1 MYKVYCD
8 GYLLYDARVEGLRL
22 IGPRLELEVSKAGT
36 FEFGIYPDHP
46 YFERLKKLES
56 TVEVW
61 RGNSCIFRGRI
72 LNSDKDFYN
81 CYRVTCEGAL
91 AYLVDSIQRPYD
103 FNTGDAHT
111 SVGALFRYF
120 IAQHNASVSEKQR
133 FTVGSV
139 TVEDPNAY
147 IKRADSSYEMNT
159 LESIQDK
166 LMDTYGGYL
175 FVRYENDGNYIDY
188 VEDFS
193 TIGQPI
199 TLRENLLD
207 LTESTKGEELYTAII
222 PLGAKLENEEG
233 EETEERLTIKS
244 VNDDKDY
251 LVATTAA
258 GKYGIITRTQIWD
271 DVTVA
276 SNLKSK
282 GQAVLDDAW
291 SFAKSVQVSAADLAG
306 TGANVASF
314 RIGVYSHVTSE
325 LHSIDE
331 NMLVTRL
338 SLYLDDPASDEL
350 VLGKTWQSLTDKQSG
365 ADKRLGNLVDVVSN
379 VKTTADNALK
389 QGKVYY
395 MGTTPPE
402 DTSLLW
408 LDISEEP
415 AVWKRYVY
423 DEGAQEGNWVIIN
436 DEDPAIQEMQLY
448 LEAEI
453 ENSAQLIRS
462 EVSETYALKS
472 DTEDAISSLSSELAQ
487 TSRDITASFTE
498 YQQDTDGRFQEISN
512 YIRFDSDGI
521 TLGETGNQLT
531 LKIENEQ
538 ITFYDNNTA
547 VAYWTNSKFFVV
559 DGEFTNSLRLGKF
572 AFIPRPLTGNLS
584 FKKVVD

>member
-8 GYLLYDARVEGLRL
+8 DYLIYDVRVEGLSL
-22 IGPRLELEVSKAGT
+22 ISPQLELEVSKAGT
-36 FEFGIYPDHP
+36 FTFGIYPDHP
-46 YFERLKKLES
+46 YFEHLKKLES
-56 TVEVW
+56 TIEVW
-61 RGNSCIFRGRI
+61 QDNDCIFRGRI
-72 LNSDKDFYN
+72 LNSEKDFFN
-81 CYRVTCEGAL
+81 CYQITCEGAL

-120 IAQHNASVSEKQR
+120 IAQHNANVSAKQQ

-147 IKRADSSYEMNT
+147 IKRADSSYEKNT
-159 LESIQDK
+159 LESIEEK

-175 FVRYENDGNYIDY
+175 FVRYESDGNYIDY

-193 TIGQPI
+193 LIGQPI

-207 LTESTKGEELYTAII
+207 LTESTKGEDLFTAII
-222 PLGAKLENEEG
+222 PLGAQLEVDG
-233 EETEERLTIKS
+233 ETTDERLTIES
-244 VNDDKDY
+244 VNSGSDV
-251 LVATTAA
+251 LIATEAA
-258 GKYGIITRTQIWD
+258 AKYGVITRTQIWD

-276 SNLKSK
+276 SNLKTK

-291 SFAKSVQVSAADLAG
+291 SFAKSVEISAADLKG
-306 TGANVASF
+306 TGADVASF

-325 LHSIDE
+325 LHDINE
-331 NMLVTRL
+331 NMLVTKL
-338 SLYLDDPASDEL
+338 SLCLDDPASDEL
-350 VLGKTWQSLTDKQSG
+350 VLGKTWASLTDKQQG
-365 ADKRLGNLVDVVSN
+365 ASQRLGNLVETVTS
-379 VKTTADNALK
+379 VKNTAENAKKASKVYVMSTTA
-389 QGKVYY
+389 
-395 MGTTPPE
+395 PE

-423 DEGAQEGNWVIIN
+423 DEGAEEGNWVIIN
-436 DEDPAIQEMQLY
+436 DENPAIQEMQLY

-453 ENSAQLIRS
+453 QNSADLIRT
-462 EVSETYALKS
+462 EVSETYALKTE
-472 DTEDAISSLSSELAQ
+472 TEDAISSISSELAQ

-531 LKIENEQ
+531 LKIENDQ

-547 VAYWTNSKFFVV
+547 VAYWTNSKFYVV